1 MGLAKEPIKMKELI
15 VRTPSLTSYYAG
27 GDYWS
32 NVDELVANAKK
43 SGFEAISILVRT
55 VDDDCEIGAMMYES
69 NVPFTYSYSCGDTVW
84 NDEMLQY
91 LIDAVHNAGMLAY
104 AWFTSFNDNGYYS
117 AFEESRTQ
125 PDLGEEFGKFV
136 SPANDDV
143 RAHELA
149 IIKEFMIDKGFGFDG
164 IRLDYL
170 RYQSEEQ
177 PQDVAAVA
185 KYDELYQKNLL
196 QVISDRQGEVENWE
210 QFLRWRA
217 SLLLSFTEEVKN
229 LIGDSKRLGAYLM
242 PHSGISE
249 GGYITPNYAGNSYP
263 NCWSGVDFEL
273 YKSLDMDIIPML
285 YWNDFHPIYEGDSKW
300 DWVGGSMEH
309 TQEFV
314 SPNSN
319 YMPCMSLSYE
329 NDEWAEAIN
338 IMRANN
344 LTDIVVFHW
353 AGGGYDQAVFD
364 KINEIK
370 HDANSGTGI
379 SITTDGNNATTLN
392 S

>member
-1 MGLAKEPIKMKELI
+1 
-15 VRTPSLTSYYAG
+15 
-27 GDYWS
+27 
-32 NVDELVANAKK
+32 
-43 SGFEAISILVRT
+43 
-55 VDDDCEIGAMMYES
+55 
-69 NVPFTYSYSCGDTVW
+69 
-84 NDEMLQY
+84 MLQY

-329 NDEWAEAIN
+329 NDEWAKAIN

-392 S
+392 SETTQIGVFVHNDKIALHVLTPGLYTLDLFGLSGRVVSSHVITLSNGVTLVPVTSLGIAQGVFIVSLSNGTNSITSRLFLE